1 MNLISQHINVFQ
13 DRVAPEDAR
22 TLVGYGALIFKYEL
36 KVPLPESLSIVGLS
50 YRKSSEKHWN
60 IYTASYLPE
69 DSITG
74 HLTFALKYE
83 GIDLAILNALFH
95 KIEVNQLA
103 KEIKQAPN
111 DRYRRRIWFFY
122 EWLTENILPIED
134 VNVAHSVDLLDPR
147 HYYVGPSILSKRH
160 RIRNNLPGVR
170 NFCPLVRKTEKL
182 EHYITQNLKVSA
194 HEKTKAIHPDILA
207 RASAFLLLKDSRAS
221 FAIEGE
227 RPGKNRAERWGKA
240 IYKAGQTPLSPE
252 ELERLQNI
260 VIEDTR
266 FVNMGFRQEGGFIGT
281 HERLTNVPIPD
292 HVSARWQDVSI
303 LIKGLIDA
311 DEHLRKSEIDPI
323 IAATLIAFGFIFI
336 HPFEDGNGRIH
347 RYLIHHVLNERG
359 FSPDGIIFPVS
370 AAILNSI
377 KEYKN
382 VLEHYSKPRLEIIE
396 WRPTTSGN
404 VEVINETIDLYRY
417 FDATKQA
424 EFLYDC
430 VYQTIAEILPEEV
443 RYLERYDGMKGAINE
458 RFDMPD
464 HIADLLIRFLEQNR
478 GALSNRAKE
487 KEFKE
492 LSQDEIVELENI
504 YKNIFDVDDFSN
516 KSNI

>member
-1 MNLISQHINVFQ
+1 MNHISQHINIFQ
-13 DRVAPEDAR
+13 DRVAPEDVQ
-22 TLVGYGALIFKYEL
+22 TLVGYGALILKYEL
-36 KVPLPESLSIVGLS
+36 KVVLPESLSVIGFG
-50 YRKSSEKHWN
+50 YRKYSQKYWN
-60 IYTASYLPE
+60 IYTASYLPQ
-69 DSITG
+69 DSIIG

-83 GIDLAILNALFH
+83 GVDLAILNALFR
-95 KIEVNQLA
+95 KIEVKQLVE
-103 KEIKQAPN
+103 EIKQAPN

-122 EWLTENILPIED
+122 EWLTQNILPIDD
-134 VNVAHSVDLLDPR
+134 VKIVHSIDLLDPK

-160 RIRNNLPGVR
+160 RVRNNLPGVK

-182 EHYITQNLKVSA
+182 EYYIAQNLKVLA
-194 HEKTKAIHPDILA
+194 HEKTKAIHPDVLA
-207 RASAFLLLKDSRAS
+207 RAAAFLLLKDFRAS

-227 RPGKNRAERWGKA
+227 RPERNRAERWGRV
-240 IYKAGQTPLSPE
+240 IYKAGQTPLSAK

-266 FVNMGFRQEGGFIGT
+266 FVKMGFRKTGGFIGT

-292 HVSARWQDVSI
+292 HVSARWQDVDT
-303 LIKGLIDA
+303 LIKGLIEV
-311 DEHLRKSEIDPI
+311 DERLSKSEIDPI
-323 IAATLIAFGFIFI
+323 IAATLIAFGFVFI

-359 FSPDGIIFPVS
+359 FSPDNIIFPVS

-382 VLEHYSKPRLEIIE
+382 VLEHYSKPRLDLVE
-396 WRPTTSGN
+396 WRSTKNGN

-430 VYQTIAEILPEEV
+430 VNQTIREILPEEV
-443 RYLERYDGMKGAINE
+443 RYLERYDRMKSVINE

-464 HIADLLIRFLEQNR
+464 HISDLLIRFLEQNK
-478 GALSNRAKE
+478 GILSDRAKE
-487 KEFKE
+487 KEFKK
-492 LSQDEIVELENI
+492 LSEDEVEELENI
-504 YKNIFDVDDFSN
+504 YKNIFD
-516 KSNI
+516 I